1 MRDRLDCA
9 VIFPFA
15 EYRMSNQ
22 ETPMTESIDATEPTK
37 HSGFVGLVGLPN
49 AGKSTLMNGALQ
61 VKLSIVSNK
70 PQTTRNRI
78 LGVLNAPNLQVALV
92 DTPGIHRARGRMHS
106 TMVQA
111 AKDTIGEVDA
121 ACWVV
126 DASWLIKKGQ
136 VMPAETIFSKGLK
149 YMANLL
155 EKEKNLVVVLN
166 KIDLFPKHL
175 LLPLMAIFQERLPQ
189 AHLVPLSAKNKDG
202 LEVLFEVFKQVLP
215 EGEPLYPDD
224 VLTDQTERFLAAER
238 IREKVFLLTNQ
249 EVPYSVAVE
258 IQGFKE
264 TPKRTEI
271 YARIWVEKESQ
282 KGILIG
288 KKGAKI
294 KMIGSQARQ
303 ELQELFGRR
312 LHLDL
317 IVSVR
322 DNWSNDP
329 RRLRELGF

>member
-1 MRDRLDCA
+1 
-9 VIFPFA
+9 
-15 EYRMSNQ
+15 MSDLPSES
-22 ETPMTESIDATEPTK
+22 ETPSETSKELG

-61 VKLSIVSNK
+61 VKLSIVSKK

-78 LGVLNAPNLQVALV
+78 LGVLNVPNLQVALV
-92 DTPGIHRARGRMHS
+92 DTPGIHRARGRMHN
-106 TMVQA
+106 TMVQV

-126 DASWLIKKGQ
+126 DTSWFVKSGK
-136 VMPAETIFSKGLK
+136 VMPAEKIFSRGLK
-149 YMANLL
+149 YMAALL
-155 EKEKNLVVVLN
+155 EKEEQLVVVLN

-175 LLPLMAIFQERLPQ
+175 LLPLLAIFQERLPQ
-189 AHLVPLSAKNKDG
+189 AHLVPLSAKTKDG
-202 LEVLFEVFKQVLP
+202 MDTLLEVFRKVLP
-215 EGEPLYPDD
+215 QGEPLYPED
-224 VLTDQTERFLAAER
+224 VLTDQNERFLAAER

-294 KMIGSQARQ
+294 KMIGTQSRK

-312 LHLDL
+312 IHLDL

-322 DNWSNDP
+322 NNWSNDP

>member
-1 MRDRLDCA
+1 
-9 VIFPFA
+9 
-15 EYRMSNQ
+15 MSEESPHPEN
-22 ETPMTESIDATEPTK
+22 TPLSTEPSY
-37 HSGFVGLVGLPN
+37 SGFVGLFGLPN

-78 LGVLNAPNLQVALV
+78 LGVLNVPNLQVALL

-111 AKDTIGEVDA
+111 AKDTIGDVDA

-126 DASWLIKKGQ
+126 DASWLVKKDK
-136 VMPAETIFSKGLK
+136 VMPAEQIFSKGIK
-149 YMANLL
+149 YMANLM
-155 EKEKNLVVVLN
+155 EKEPKLVVVLN
-166 KIDLFPKHL
+166 KIDLFPKQL
-175 LLPLMAIFQERLPQ
+175 LLPLMALFQERLPQ
-189 AHLVPLSAKNKDG
+189 AHLVPISAKTKDG
-202 LEVLFEVFKQVLP
+202 LETLFDVFKQVLP

-224 VLTDQTERFLAAER
+224 MLTDQTERFLAAER

-264 TPKRTEI
+264 TSKRTEI

-282 KGILIG
+282 KGIIIG
-288 KKGAKI
+288 KRGAKI
-294 KMIGSQARQ
+294 KMIGTQARQ
-303 ELQELFGRR
+303 DLQELLGRKI
-312 LHLDL
+312 HLDL

-322 DNWSNDP
+322 DNWSTDP

>member
-1 MRDRLDCA
+1 
-9 VIFPFA
+9 
-15 EYRMSNQ
+15 MS
-22 ETPMTESIDATEPTK
+22 EESSQSENSPSSTQSS
-37 HSGFVGLVGLPN
+37 HSGFVGLFGLPN

-78 LGVLNAPNLQVALV
+78 LGVLNVPNLQVALV

-126 DASWLIKKGQ
+126 DASWLVKKDK
-136 VMPAETIFSKGLK
+136 VMPAEQIFSKGIK

-155 EKEKNLVVVLN
+155 EKEPNLVVVLN
-166 KIDLFPKHL
+166 KIDLFPKQL
-175 LLPLMAIFQERLPQ
+175 LLPLMALFQERLPQ
-189 AHLVPLSAKNKDG
+189 AHLVPISAKTKDG
-202 LEVLFEVFKQVLP
+202 LDALFEVFKQVLP

-264 TPKRTEI
+264 TKKRTEI

-282 KGILIG
+282 KGIIIG
-288 KKGAKI
+288 KRGAKI
-294 KMIGSQARQ
+294 KMIGTQARQ
-303 ELQELFGRR
+303 DLQELFGRKI
-312 LHLDL
+312 HLDL

-322 DNWSNDP
+322 DNWSTDP

>member
-1 MRDRLDCA
+1 
-9 VIFPFA
+9 
-15 EYRMSNQ
+15 MSDLPSES
-22 ETPMTESIDATEPTK
+22 ETPSETSKELG

-61 VKLSIVSNK
+61 VKLSIVSKK

-78 LGVLNAPNLQVALV
+78 LGVLNVPNLQVALV
-92 DTPGIHRARGRMHS
+92 DTPGIHRARGGMHN
-106 TMVQA
+106 TMVQV

-126 DASWLIKKGQ
+126 DTSWFVKSGK
-136 VMPAETIFSKGLK
+136 VMPAEKIFSRGLK
-149 YMANLL
+149 YMAALL
-155 EKEKNLVVVLN
+155 EKEEQLVVVLN

-175 LLPLMAIFQERLPQ
+175 LLPLLAIFQERLPQ
-189 AHLVPLSAKNKDG
+189 AHLVPLSAKTKDG
-202 LEVLFEVFKQVLP
+202 MDTLLEVFRKVLP
-215 EGEPLYPDD
+215 QGEPLYPED

-294 KMIGSQARQ
+294 KMIGTQSRK

-312 LHLDL
+312 IHLDL

-322 DNWSNDP
+322 NNWSNDP

>member
-1 MRDRLDCA
+1 
-9 VIFPFA
+9 
-15 EYRMSNQ
+15 MSDLPSES
-22 ETPMTESIDATEPTK
+22 ETPSETSKELG

-61 VKLSIVSNK
+61 VKLSIVSKK

-78 LGVLNAPNLQVALV
+78 LGVLNVPNLQVALV
-92 DTPGIHRARGRMHS
+92 DTPGIHRARGRMHN
-106 TMVQA
+106 TMVQV

-126 DASWLIKKGQ
+126 DTSWFVKSGK
-136 VMPAETIFSKGLK
+136 VMPAEKIFSRGLK
-149 YMANLL
+149 YMAALL
-155 EKEKNLVVVLN
+155 EKEEQLVVVLN

-175 LLPLMAIFQERLPQ
+175 LLPLLAIFQERLPQ
-189 AHLVPLSAKNKDG
+189 AHLVPLSAKTKDG
-202 LEVLFEVFKQVLP
+202 MDTLLEVFRKVLP
-215 EGEPLYPDD
+215 QGEPLYPED

-294 KMIGSQARQ
+294 KMIGTQSRK

-312 LHLDL
+312 IHLDL

-322 DNWSNDP
+322 NNWSNDP

>member
-1 MRDRLDCA
+1 
-9 VIFPFA
+9 
-15 EYRMSNQ
+15 MS
-22 ETPMTESIDATEPTK
+22 EDISESENDTGSEPSY
-37 HSGFVGLVGLPN
+37 SGFVGLFGLPN

-78 LGVLNAPNLQVALV
+78 LGVLNVPNLQVALV

-106 TMVQA
+106 SMVQA

-126 DASWLIKKGQ
+126 DASWLVKNNQ
-136 VMPAETIFSKGLK
+136 VMPAEQIFSKGIK

-155 EKEKNLVVVLN
+155 EKQEKVVVVLN
-166 KIDLFPKHL
+166 KIDLFSKQL
-175 LLPLMAIFQERLPQ
+175 LLPLMALFQERLPQ
-189 AHLVPLSAKNKDG
+189 AHIVPISAKTKDG
-202 LEVLFEVFKQVLP
+202 LDALFEVFKQVLP

-224 VLTDQTERFLAAER
+224 VLTDQPERFLAAER

-264 TPKRTEI
+264 TKKRTEI

-288 KKGAKI
+288 KRGAKI
-294 KMIGSQARQ
+294 KMIGSKARE
-303 ELQELFGRR
+303 ELQELFGRKI
-312 LHLDL
+312 HLDL

-322 DNWSNDP
+322 DNWSTDP

>member
-1 MRDRLDCA
+1 
-9 VIFPFA
+9 
-15 EYRMSNQ
+15 MSDLPSES
-22 ETPMTESIDATEPTK
+22 ETPSETSKELG

-61 VKLSIVSNK
+61 VKLSIVSKK

-78 LGVLNAPNLQVALV
+78 LGVLNVPNLQVALV
-92 DTPGIHRARGRMHS
+92 DTPGIHRARGRMHN
-106 TMVQA
+106 TMVQV

-126 DASWLIKKGQ
+126 DTSWFVKSGK
-136 VMPAETIFSKGLK
+136 VMPAEKIFSRGLK
-149 YMANLL
+149 YMAALL
-155 EKEKNLVVVLN
+155 EKEEQLVVVLN

-175 LLPLMAIFQERLPQ
+175 LLPLLAIFQERLPQ
-189 AHLVPLSAKNKDG
+189 AHLVPLSAKTKDG
-202 LEVLFEVFKQVLP
+202 FDVLFDVFKQILP
-215 EGEPLYPDD
+215 QGEPLYPED

-294 KMIGSQARQ
+294 KMIGTQSRK

-312 LHLDL
+312 IHLDL

-322 DNWSNDP
+322 NNWSNDP

>member
-1 MRDRLDCA
+1 
-9 VIFPFA
+9 
-15 EYRMSNQ
+15 MSDLSSEN
-22 ETPMTESIDATEPTK
+22 EIPSEPPK
-37 HSGFVGLVGLPN
+37 ELGHSGFVGLVGLPN

-61 VKLSIVSNK
+61 VKLSIVSKK

-78 LGVLNAPNLQVALV
+78 LGVLNVPNLQVALV
-92 DTPGIHRARGRMHS
+92 DTPGIHRARGRMHN
-106 TMVQA
+106 TMVQV

-126 DASWLIKKGQ
+126 DTSWFVKSGR
-136 VMPAETIFSKGLK
+136 VMPAEKIFSRGLK
-149 YMANLL
+149 YMATLL
-155 EKEKNLVVVLN
+155 EKEERLVVVLN

-175 LLPLMAIFQERLPQ
+175 LLPLLAIFQERLPQ
-189 AHLVPLSAKNKDG
+189 AHLVPLSAKTKDG
-202 LEVLFEVFKQVLP
+202 FDVLFDVFKQILP
-215 EGEPLYPDD
+215 KGEPLYPAD

-258 IQGFKE
+258 IQGFTE
-264 TPKRTEI
+264 TSIRTEI

-288 KKGAKI
+288 KKAAKI
-294 KMIGSQARQ
+294 KMIGTQARK

-312 LHLDL
+312 IHLDL

-322 DNWSNDP
+322 NNWSNDP

>member
-1 MRDRLDCA
+1 
-9 VIFPFA
+9 
-15 EYRMSNQ
+15 MS
-22 ETPMTESIDATEPTK
+22 EESSQPESSPLSPEPSY
-37 HSGFVGLVGLPN
+37 SGFVGLFGLPN

-61 VKLSIVSNK
+61 VKLSIVSKK
-70 PQTTRNRI
+70 PQTTRHRI
-78 LGVLNAPNLQVALV
+78 LGVLNVPNLQVALV

-126 DASWLIKKGQ
+126 DASWLVKKDK
-136 VMPAETIFSKGLK
+136 VMPAEQIFSKGIK
-149 YMANLL
+149 YMANLM
-155 EKEKNLVVVLN
+155 EKEQNLVVVLN
-166 KIDLFPKHL
+166 KIDLFPKQL
-175 LLPLMAIFQERLPQ
+175 LLPLMALFQERLPH
-189 AHLVPLSAKNKDG
+189 AHLVPISAKTKDG
-202 LEVLFEVFKQVLP
+202 LDALFEVFKQVLP

-264 TPKRTEI
+264 TKKRTEI

-282 KGILIG
+282 KGIIIG
-288 KKGAKI
+288 KRGAKI
-294 KMIGSQARQ
+294 KMIGTQAR
-303 ELQELFGRR
+303 EDMQELFGRKI
-312 LHLDL
+312 HLDL

-322 DNWSNDP
+322 DNWSTDP

>member
-1 MRDRLDCA
+1 VMDRLDCA

-22 ETPMTESIDATEPTK
+22 ETPMTESIDATESTK

-126 DASWLIKKGQ
+126 DASWFIKKGQ

-166 KIDLFPKHL
+166 KIDLFPKHF

-303 ELQELFGRR
+303 ELQELFGRKI
-312 LHLDL
+312 HLDL

>member
-1 MRDRLDCA
+1 
-9 VIFPFA
+9 
-15 EYRMSNQ
+15 MSEESSQSENNSSS
-22 ETPMTESIDATEPTK
+22 TESS
-37 HSGFVGLVGLPN
+37 HSGFVGLFGLPN

-78 LGVLNAPNLQVALV
+78 LGVLNVPNLQVALV
-92 DTPGIHRARGRMHS
+92 DTPGIHRARGRLHT

-126 DASWLIKKGQ
+126 DASWLVKKDK
-136 VMPAETIFSKGLK
+136 VMPAEQIFSKGIK

-155 EKEKNLVVVLN
+155 EKEPNLVVVLN
-166 KIDLFPKHL
+166 KIDLFPKQL
-175 LLPLMAIFQERLPQ
+175 LLPLMALFQERLPQ
-189 AHLVPLSAKNKDG
+189 AHLVPISAKTKDG
-202 LEVLFEVFKQVLP
+202 LDVLFDVFKKVLP

-264 TPKRTEI
+264 TKKRTEI

-282 KGILIG
+282 KGIIIG
-288 KKGAKI
+288 KRGAKI
-294 KMIGSQARQ
+294 KMIGTQARQ
-303 ELQELFGRR
+303 DLQELFGRKI
-312 LHLDL
+312 HLDL

-322 DNWSNDP
+322 DNWSTDP

>member
-1 MRDRLDCA
+1 
-9 VIFPFA
+9 
-15 EYRMSNQ
+15 MS
-22 ETPMTESIDATEPTK
+22 EEISESQSNPSSEPSY
-37 HSGFVGLVGLPN
+37 SGFVGLFGLPN

-78 LGVLNAPNLQVALV
+78 LGVLNVPNLQVALV

-106 TMVQA
+106 SMVQA

-126 DASWLIKKGQ
+126 DASWFVKNGQ
-136 VMPAETIFSKGLK
+136 VMPGEQIFSKGIK

-155 EKEKNLVVVLN
+155 EKEEKVVVVLN
-166 KIDLFPKHL
+166 KIDLFSKQL
-175 LLPLMAIFQERLPQ
+175 LLPLMELFQERLPQ
-189 AHLVPLSAKNKDG
+189 AHIVPISAKTKDG
-202 LEVLFEVFKQVLP
+202 LETLFEVFKLVLP

-224 VLTDQTERFLAAER
+224 VLTDQPERFLAAER

-264 TPKRTEI
+264 TKKRTEI
-271 YARIWVEKESQ
+271 YARIWVEKQSQ
-282 KGILIG
+282 KGIVIG
-288 KKGAKI
+288 KRGAKI
-294 KMIGSQARQ
+294 KMIGSKARE
-303 ELQELFGRR
+303 ELQELFGRKI
-312 LHLDL
+312 HLDL

-322 DNWSNDP
+322 DNWSTDP

>member
-1 MRDRLDCA
+1 
-9 VIFPFA
+9 
-15 EYRMSNQ
+15 MSDLPSES
-22 ETPMTESIDATEPTK
+22 ETPSETSKELG

-61 VKLSIVSNK
+61 VKLSIVSKK

-78 LGVLNAPNLQVALV
+78 LGVLNVPDLQVALV
-92 DTPGIHRARGRMHS
+92 DTPGIHRARGRMHN
-106 TMVQA
+106 TMVQV

-126 DASWLIKKGQ
+126 DASWLVKKGS
-136 VMPAETIFSKGLK
+136 VLPAEKIFSKGLK
-149 YMANLL
+149 YMATLL
-155 EKEKNLVVVLN
+155 EKEEQVVVVLN
-166 KIDLFPKHL
+166 KIDLFPRHL
-175 LLPLMAIFQERLPQ
+175 LLPLLAIFQERLPQ
-189 AHLVPLSAKNKDG
+189 AHLVPLSAKTKDG
-202 LEVLFEVFKQVLP
+202 LDVLFEVFRKILP
-215 EGEPLYPDD
+215 QGEPLYPED

-294 KMIGSQARQ
+294 KMIGTQSRK

-312 LHLDL
+312 IHLDL

-322 DNWSNDP
+322 NNWSNDP

>member
-1 MRDRLDCA
+1 
-9 VIFPFA
+9 
-15 EYRMSNQ
+15 MS
-22 ETPMTESIDATEPTK
+22 EESPQSENSSSSTQPSY
-37 HSGFVGLVGLPN
+37 SGFVGLFGLPN

-78 LGVLNAPNLQVALV
+78 LGVLNVPNLQVALV

-126 DASWLIKKGQ
+126 DASWLIKKDK
-136 VMPAETIFSKGLK
+136 VMPAEQIFSKGIK

-155 EKEKNLVVVLN
+155 EKEPNLVVVLN
-166 KIDLFPKHL
+166 KIDLFPKQL
-175 LLPLMAIFQERLPQ
+175 LLPLMALFQERLPQ
-189 AHLVPLSAKNKDG
+189 AHLVPISAKTKDG
-202 LEVLFEVFKQVLP
+202 LDALFEVFKRVLP

-264 TPKRTEI
+264 TKKRTEI

-282 KGILIG
+282 KGIIIG
-288 KKGAKI
+288 KRGTKI

-303 ELQELFGRR
+303 DLQELFGRKI
-312 LHLDL
+312 HLDL

-322 DNWSNDP
+322 DNWSTDP

>member
-1 MRDRLDCA
+1 
-9 VIFPFA
+9 
-15 EYRMSNQ
+15 MSEESSQ
-22 ETPMTESIDATEPTK
+22 TEGNPESTEP
-37 HSGFVGLVGLPN
+37 HFSGFVGLFGLPN

-61 VKLSIVSNK
+61 VKLSIVSSK

-78 LGVLNAPNLQVALV
+78 LGVLNVSGLQVALV

-126 DASWLIKKGQ
+126 DSSWLVKGDQ
-136 VMPAETIFSKGLK
+136 VLPAEKIFSKGIK

-155 EKEKNLVVVLN
+155 EKEQNLVVVLN

-175 LLPLMAIFQERLPQ
+175 LLPLMALFQERLPQ
-189 AHLVPLSAKNKDG
+189 AHLVPISAKTKDG
-202 LEVLFEVFKQVLP
+202 LDTLFEVFKQLLP

-264 TPKRTEI
+264 TKKRTEI

-282 KGILIG
+282 KGIIIG
-288 KKGAKI
+288 KRGAKI
-294 KMIGSQARQ
+294 KMIGTKARE
-303 ELQELFGRR
+303 ELQELFGRKI
-312 LHLDL
+312 HLDL

-322 DNWSNDP
+322 DSWSTDP

>member
-1 MRDRLDCA
+1 
-9 VIFPFA
+9 
-15 EYRMSNQ
+15 MSDLPSES
-22 ETPMTESIDATEPTK
+22 ETPSETSKELG

-61 VKLSIVSNK
+61 VKLSIVSKK

-78 LGVLNAPNLQVALV
+78 LGVLNVPNLQVALV
-92 DTPGIHRARGRMHS
+92 DTPGIHRARGRMHN
-106 TMVQA
+106 TMVQV

-126 DASWLIKKGQ
+126 DTSWFVKSGK
-136 VMPAETIFSKGLK
+136 VMPAEKIFSRGLK
-149 YMANLL
+149 YMAALL
-155 EKEKNLVVVLN
+155 EKEEQLVVVLN

-175 LLPLMAIFQERLPQ
+175 LLPLLAIFQERLPQ
-189 AHLVPLSAKNKDG
+189 AHLVPLSAKTKDG
-202 LEVLFEVFKQVLP
+202 MDTLLEVFRKVLP
-215 EGEPLYPDD
+215 QGEPLYPED
-224 VLTDQTERFLAAER
+224 VLTDQNERFLAAER

-294 KMIGSQARQ
+294 KMIGTQSRK

-312 LHLDL
+312 IHLDL

-322 DNWSNDP
+322 SNWSNDP

>member
-1 MRDRLDCA
+1 
-9 VIFPFA
+9 
-15 EYRMSNQ
+15 MSEESTPEQ
-22 ETPMTESIDATEPTK
+22 ESNNPEVATY

-78 LGVLNAPNLQVALV
+78 LGVLNVPNLQVALV
-92 DTPGIHRARGRMHS
+92 DTPGIHRARGRMHN

-111 AKDTIGEVDA
+111 AKDTIGEVGA

-126 DASWLIKKGQ
+126 DASWLIKKGE
-136 VMPAETIFSKGLK
+136 VMPAEKIFSKGLK

-155 EKEKNLVVVLN
+155 EKEKNVVVVLN

-175 LLPLMAIFQERLPQ
+175 LLPLLSIFQERLPQ
-189 AHLVPLSAKNKDG
+189 AHLVPLSAKTKDG
-202 LEVLFEVFKQVLP
+202 LEALFEVFKQVLP
-215 EGEPLYPDD
+215 VGEPLYPDD

-294 KMIGSQARQ
+294 KMIGTQARK

-312 LHLDL
+312 IHLDL

>member
-1 MRDRLDCA
+1 
-9 VIFPFA
+9 
-15 EYRMSNQ
+15 MS
-22 ETPMTESIDATEPTK
+22 EDISESENDTGSEPS
-37 HSGFVGLVGLPN
+37 HSGFVGLFGLPN

-78 LGVLNAPNLQVALV
+78 LGVLNVPNLQVALV

-106 TMVQA
+106 SMVQA

-126 DASWLIKKGQ
+126 DASWLVKNNQ
-136 VMPAETIFSKGLK
+136 VMPAEQIFSKGIK

-155 EKEKNLVVVLN
+155 EKQEKVVVVLN
-166 KIDLFPKHL
+166 KIDLFSKQL
-175 LLPLMAIFQERLPQ
+175 LLPLMALFQERLPQ
-189 AHLVPLSAKNKDG
+189 AHIVPISAKTKDG
-202 LEVLFEVFKQVLP
+202 MDALFEVFKQVLP

-224 VLTDQTERFLAAER
+224 VLTDQPERFLAAER

-264 TPKRTEI
+264 TKKRTEI

-288 KKGAKI
+288 KRGAKI
-294 KMIGSQARQ
+294 KMIGSKARE
-303 ELQELFGRR
+303 ELQELFGRKI
-312 LHLDL
+312 HLDL

-322 DNWSNDP
+322 DNWSTDP